1 MEKTVQVVDEAGV
14 RYEATWVKRAKGL
27 VKNGRARFIDENT
40 ICLACPPKTQ
50 NINSEDMKMTN
61 TENLNQTQN
70 TEMVA
75 VEATAAVT
83 EKYSLAYA
91 LDQLERI
98 ANDTS
103 AVMEALKTIASLEN
117 EGTPTGGSAEA
128 LAKAAAEVIRCRE
141 TTNQKLI
148 EFYRGMV
155 DDLKPKK
162 ESCGSDRD
170 RFLGCVKECS
180 ASLKPGAEAPD
191 YARLWKEIQG

>member
-14 RYEATWVKRAKGL
+14 RYEATYVKRAKGL

-70 TEMVA
+70 TEAVA
-75 VEATAAVT
+75 AEAAAVVT

-91 LDQLERI
+91 LDQLEKI

-103 AVMEALKTIASLEN
+103 AVMEALKTIASMDN
-117 EGTPTGGSAEA
+117 EGTPTGGSADGM
-128 LAKAAAEVIRCRE
+128 AKAAAEVIRCRE

-148 EFYRGMV
+148 GFYTSMV

-162 ESCGSDRD
+162 DSCGSNRD
-170 RFLGCVKECS
+170 KFLDWVKECS
-180 ASLKPGAEAPD
+180 AGLKPGAEAPD